1 MKTKI
6 SALVDGELE
15 PQAAEHVIDLLG
27 RDDASRE
34 TWRLYHVISDT
45 LRDTALRSADFSV
58 RCAEKLAAEPAVLAP
73 GRFPAEPRRWTLLSA
88 AASLA
93 AVALVGW
100 LAFAPDPEMRPGVL
114 PGTPFA
120 SAPQGG
126 RIQSASTEGVRPVA
140 RQAVEHRRG
149 SALRPALVLLPEAAN
164 EYLLAHQEFSPRT
177 SLQGMAPYVRTVT
190 APTVEATRR

>member
-15 PQAAEHVIDLLG
+15 PQASDQVIDMLG

-45 LRDTALRSADFSV
+45 LRDTALRSTSFSA
-58 RCAEKLAAEPAVLAP
+58 RCAEKLAAEPTVLAP
-73 GRFPAEPRRWTLLSA
+73 GRLAAEPRRWTVLSA
-88 AASLA
+88 VASLA

-100 LAFAPDPEMRPGVL
+100 LAFAPDPEMRPGAL
-114 PGTPFA
+114 PGTPIA

-126 RIQSASTEGVRPVA
+126 QMQSASTESVRPVA
-140 RQAVEHRRG
+140 RQAVERRRG
-149 SALRPALVLLPEAAN
+149 SLLRPALVLVPEAAN
-164 EYLLAHQEFSPRT
+164 DYLFAHQEFSPRT
-177 SLQGMAPYVRTVT
+177 SLQGMAPYVRTVS
-190 APTVEATRR
+190 APTVEATHR